1 VSNLK
6 GSDPGVARVSD
17 QPRFFYDLRDPEC
30 YLWAERVNAELPEV
44 PEWVPVALATE
55 PVFRCAEERN
65 SYQEDLARRA
75 DAQGLAAVVLPE
87 RFATTDLAPRAATYA
102 KEIGRAVAFSLAAFR
117 QAYLGGRDLDD
128 PDTLLI
134 AGAACEIHPNAMI
147 KALESERV
155 AQALREATAEADR
168 VPSVA

>member
-1 VSNLK
+1 
-6 GSDPGVARVSD
+6 VSD
-17 QPRFFYDLRDPEC
+17 QPRFYYDLRDPEC
-30 YLWAERVNAELPEV
+30 YLWAERVNAELPDV

-102 KEIGRAVAFSLAAFR
+102 KQIGRAVAFSLAAFR

-134 AGAACEIHPNAMI
+134 AGAACEIHPNAI
-147 KALESERV
+147 TKALESDRIAE
-155 AQALREATAEADR
+155 ALREATAEAEA
-168 VPSVA
+168 VPTVV